1 MYKIN
6 EKRLL
11 NEFFKI
17 LSIKSPTKKE
27 KALSVYLEEQ
37 FKKLGMTVTIDDA
50 GKKFGGQTGNLIAR
64 FIPKF
69 IKNNSPIFLG
79 AHMDTVSV
87 EGEIVPFIT
96 EDLII
101 KNRNN
106 KTILGADDKAAIAAI
121 IEAMRVINEHELQTG
136 IIYIILTVGEET
148 ALLGSKFI
156 NMDDIEADIGFV
168 FDADGNVGTI
178 INKAPFHN
186 RIDLKITGKASHA
199 GVSPEKGINSI
210 KAAAFAISN
219 TDSGRIDDE
228 TTCNIGRIE
237 GGTETNVVPET
248 TIVNI
253 ETRSMNEKKLE
264 NLTSRIIDNFHKS
277 SCEYKA
283 KLEYSVLR
291 EYDGYEIEENNIAVR
306 IARNAIEK
314 IGRKP
319 RLRPT
324 GGGSDTN
331 NFNSKNKIAVNL
343 TSGFENC
350 HSTEEYISFEELKKL
365 AELIIEIC
373 TYEER

>member
-37 FKKLGMTVTIDDA
+37 FKKSGMTVTIDDT
-50 GKKFGGQTGNLIAR
+50 GKKIDGQTGNLIAK

-69 IKNNSPIFLG
+69 IKNNPPIFLG

-87 EGEIVPFIT
+87 EGEIIPFIT

-101 KNRNN
+101 KNRNDR
-106 KTILGADDKAAIAAI
+106 TILGADDKAAIAAI
-121 IEAMRVINEHELQTG
+121 IEAIRVINEYELQAG

-156 NMDDIEADIGFV
+156 NMDNVEADIGFV

-210 KAAAFAISN
+210 KAAAFAIAN

-253 ETRSMNEKKLE
+253 ETRSMNENKLE
-264 NLTSRIIDNFHKS
+264 KLTNQIIDNFHKS
-277 SCEYKA
+277 ACEYKA
-283 KLEYSVLR
+283 KLKYSVLR

-319 RLRPT
+319 GLRPT

-331 NFNSKNKIAVNL
+331 NFNSKNKTAVNL

-350 HSTEEYISFEELKKL
+350 HSAEEYISFEELKKL
-365 AELIIEIC
+365 TELIIEIC